1 MQVATAFSDEKE
13 QEEQQVSDNV
23 LVIEIAGPD
32 LFSMEIVDTPGLSS
46 SEWHCRACWLG
57 WKLTSTGPTVD
68 DAQELTRALILD
80 LVKQPNTIIL
90 SVSHLSVSNVKLTK
104 FRAVVDATNDMSS
117 QEGPW
122 LARAADVTGNRTVAV
137 VTKCDL
143 VPLEERR
150 FVSPRPFK
158 DMVIQVTDQSRS

>member
-46 SEWHCRACWLG
+46 S
-57 WKLTSTGPTVD
+57 PTVD

-90 SVSHLSVSNVKLTK
+90 
-104 FRAVVDATNDMSS
+104 AVVDATNDMSS